1 MVNGRENKKYTKC
14 TKSITI
20 LLVMTVLSFSACGAP
35 AENHILPEGGSNSV
49 SAGQE
54 PLQNP
59 SEKDSVS
66 GSDGA
71 TDINSEGIGD
81 YTGTKLSGYK
91 PGDYDSA
98 DTPILVAKNTD
109 DNTVTFLNLDI
120 GRRYTLSMDGTTK
133 LYNKYGESIS
143 LSQIEVGSIVDVTFI
158 KSVKHLTSMQLS
170 NQAWNYE
177 GVERYE
183 INSLRNEVTI
193 GGQIY
198 KLSKNTQYL
207 SGGRSIDKMDINS
220 ADILSFQGID
230 KTVLS
235 ITVEKGHGYLRL
247 ANDENFVGGWIE
259 IGQSQIQR
267 ITEDMLLTVPEGS
280 YQVNI
285 SNNGSGGIKNVIINR
300 NEEITLDIGDLEVV
314 APKTGM
320 VLFSLSPAKATL
332 YIDGTE
338 TDASQPVVL
347 EYGIHQLIVK
357 ASGYKSVTQYLR
369 VGQESAGIN
378 IVLEA
383 AGSDDSSTSSSSS
396 STKVDTTTDY
406 YKVYVNAPEGVEV
419 FLDGSYV
426 GISPCSIKKVSG
438 THVITLRKTG
448 YTTRSY
454 TVQVDSEDKDIAYSF
469 ADLVES
475 TSSTDTTSSLVSEV
489 LGLLGN

>member
-1 MVNGRENKKYTKC
+1 MSNRRKNSRYIKC
-14 TKSITI
+14 IAAF
-20 LLVMTVLSFSACGAP
+20 LVVTVMSFYGCGAP
-35 AENHILPEGGSNSV
+35 AENHIIPDDGSSGVSLPNPNANMDV
-49 SAGQE
+49 SG
-54 PLQNP
+54 NG
-59 SEKDSVS
+59 SVS
-66 GSDGA
+66 GSDSMES
-71 TDINSEGIGD
+71 TES

-98 DTPILVAKNTD
+98 DTPILVAKNID
-109 DNTVTFLNLDI
+109 DNTVTFLNLEL

-133 LYNKYGESIS
+133 LYNKYGDSIS
-143 LSQIEVGSIVDVTFI
+143 LSQIAVGSIVDVTFI

-170 NQAWNYE
+170 GQAWNYE
-177 GVERYE
+177 GIERYE
-183 INSLRNEVTI
+183 INNLRSEVTI
-193 GGQIY
+193 GDQIY

-207 SGGRSIDKMDINS
+207 SNGRNIDKMDINA

-259 IGQSQIQR
+259 IGQTQIQR

-285 SNNGSGGIKNVIINR
+285 SNNGSSGVKNVIINR
-300 NEEITLDIGDLEVV
+300 NEEITLDIGDIEVA

-320 VLFSLSPAKATL
+320 VLFSLSPTKASL

-347 EYGIHQLIVK
+347 EYGIHQVIVK
-357 ASGYKSVTQYLR
+357 ADNYKSVTQYIR
-369 VGQESAGIN
+369 VGQDSMGIN
-378 IVLEA
+378 IELEKMDA
-383 AGSDDSSTSSSSS
+383 DSSSTSTTSSSS
-396 STKVDTTTDY
+396 TTTNTTTDY

-419 FLDGSYV
+419 FLDGSYM
-426 GISPCSIKKVSG
+426 GISPCSFKKTSG
-438 THVITLRKTG
+438 THVITLRKNG

-454 TVQVDSEDKDIAYSF
+454 TVQVDSEDKDISYSF
-469 ADLVES
+469 ADLVETSATS
-475 TSSTDTTSSLVSEV
+475 TTTTSTDALSSIVSEV
-489 LGLLGN
+489 LGL